1 LARRAFAAKLPP
13 EHKRERATVTYFGAM
28 QNEIYNAGLRGI
40 LPEYPVDF
48 ATLESR
54 AHQALGPMMT
64 NYVAGGCGDE
74 HTQDQNAAAFHHWG
88 MVPRMMVDCSVR
100 DLSIELF
107 GHTYPTPLFMA
118 PIGLNGEATQDRH
131 GDLAAARAAAMTGV
145 PFCASTLANDPLED
159 VKAACGDTPAWFQLY
174 TPRNRELATSLI
186 RRAEDA
192 GYKALVVTLDTWV
205 TGWRPRDL
213 NASNF
218 PQLRG
223 KVLQNYFTD
232 PVFRS
237 LLAKPP
243 EEDPAAAIFTWA
255 ATFGQVL
262 TWEDMA
268 WFKSVTKL
276 PIVLKGICHPDDARR
291 AVDSGADA
299 VYCSNHGGR
308 QANGGIA
315 TIDLLA
321 DVVAAAG
328 DVPVLFDSGIRSGT
342 DAVKALA
349 MGARAVGVGRPY
361 TYGLA
366 LGGAA
371 GAAWV
376 LRSILAEADLLMAV
390 NGYPDLAAVRH
401 EGVRRVA

>member
-1 LARRAFAAKLPP
+1 MS
-13 EHKRERATVTYFGAM
+13 YFGAM

-40 LPEYPVDF
+40 LPTFPVDF
-48 ATLESR
+48 ATLEKR
-54 AHQALGPMMT
+54 AHEALGPMMT

-74 HTQDQNAAAFHHWG
+74 HTQDQNAAAFRHWG
-88 MVPRMMVDCSVR
+88 MVPRMMVDCSTR

-107 GHTYPTPLFMA
+107 GQRYPTPLFMA
-118 PIGLNGEATQDRH
+118 PIGLNGEASQDRH
-131 GDLAAARAAAMTGV
+131 GDLAAARASAMTGV
-145 PFCASTLANDPLED
+145 PFCASTLANDPLEE

-174 TPRNRELATSLI
+174 TPRNRELAESLI
-186 RRAEDA
+186 RRAEEA
-192 GYKALVVTLDTWV
+192 GYTALVVTLDTWV

-223 KVLQNYFTD
+223 RVLQNYFTD

-255 ATFGQVL
+255 ATFGQLL

-328 DVPVLFDSGIRSGT
+328 DTPVLFDSGVRSGT

-349 MGARAVGVGRPY
+349 LGARAVGVGRPY

-366 LGGAA
+366 LGGAD

-390 NGYPDLAAVRH
+390 NGYPTLAAVRAA
-401 EGVRRVA
+401 GARRTDR

>member
-1 LARRAFAAKLPP
+1 M
-13 EHKRERATVTYFGAM
+13 TYFGAM

-40 LPEYPVDF
+40 LPNWPVDF
-48 ATLESR
+48 ATLEKR
-54 AHQALGPMMT
+54 AHEALGPSLT

-88 MVPRMMVDCSVR
+88 MVPRMMVDCSER

-118 PIGLNGEATQDRH
+118 PIGLNGEASQDRH
-131 GDLAAARAAAMTGV
+131 GDMAAARASALTGV

-243 EEDPAAAIFTWA
+243 EEDMQAAIFTWA

-262 TWEDMA
+262 TWDDMA

-291 AVDSGADA
+291 AVDCGADA

-315 TIDLLA
+315 TIDLLP

-349 MGARAVGVGRPY
+349 LGARAVGVGRPY

-366 LGGAA
+366 LGGAE

-390 NGYPDLAAVRH
+390 NGYPTLADVRTA
-401 EGVRRVA
+401 GARRTDR

>member
-1 LARRAFAAKLPP
+1 M
-13 EHKRERATVTYFGAM
+13 TNYGAM
-28 QNEIYNAGLRGI
+28 QNEIYNAGLKGI
-40 LPEYPVDF
+40 LPTFPVDF
-48 ATLESR
+48 ATLEKR
-54 AHQALGPMMT
+54 AHEALGPSLT

-88 MVPRMMVDCSVR
+88 MVPRMMVDCSER

-107 GHTYPTPLFMA
+107 GHRYPTPLFMA
-118 PIGLNGEATQDRH
+118 PIGLNGEASQDRH
-131 GDLAAARAAAMTGV
+131 GDMAAARASALTGV

-186 RRAEDA
+186 RRAEEA

-243 EEDPAAAIFTWA
+243 EEDVQAAIFTWA

-262 TWEDMA
+262 TWDDMA

-291 AVDSGADA
+291 AVDHGADA

-315 TIDLLA
+315 TIDLLP

-328 DVPVLFDSGIRSGT
+328 DTPVLFDSGVRSGT

-349 MGARAVGVGRPY
+349 LGARAVGVGRPY

-366 LGGAA
+366 LGGAE

-390 NGYPDLAAVRH
+390 NGYPTLKDVRAAGAMRTD
-401 EGVRRVA
+401 R

>member
-1 LARRAFAAKLPP
+1 MS
-13 EHKRERATVTYFGAM
+13 YFGAM
-28 QNEIYNAGLRGI
+28 QNEIYNAGLRGV
-40 LPEYPVDF
+40 LPTFPVDF
-48 ATLESR
+48 ATLEKR
-54 AHQALGPMMT
+54 AHEALGPSLT

-74 HTQDQNAAAFHHWG
+74 YTQDQNSAAFHHWG
-88 MVPRMMVDCSVR
+88 MVPRMMVDCSER

-107 GHTYPTPLFMA
+107 GHRYPTPLFMA
-118 PIGLNGEATQDRH
+118 PIGLNGEASLDRH
-131 GDLAAARAAAMTGV
+131 GDMAAARASALTGV
-145 PFCASTLANDPLED
+145 PFCVSTLANDPMED

-186 RRAEDA
+186 RRAEEA

-223 KVLQNYFTD
+223 KVLVNYFSD

-243 EEDPAAAIFTWA
+243 EEDMQAAIFTWA

-262 TWEDMA
+262 SWDDMA

-291 AVDSGADA
+291 AVDCGADA

-315 TIDLLA
+315 TIDLLE
-321 DVVAAAG
+321 DVVAASG
-328 DVPVLFDSGIRSGT
+328 DTPVLFDSGVRSGT

-349 MGARAVGVGRPY
+349 LGARAVGVGRPY

-366 LGGAA
+366 LGGAE

-390 NGYPDLAAVRH
+390 NGYPTLADVR
-401 EGVRRVA
+401 GAGAKRTDR

>member
-1 LARRAFAAKLPP
+1 M
-13 EHKRERATVTYFGAM
+13 TYFGAM
-28 QNEIYNAGLRGI
+28 QNEIYNAGLKGI
-40 LPEYPVDF
+40 LPAYPVDF
-48 ATLESR
+48 ATLEKR
-54 AHQALGPMMT
+54 AHEALGPMLT

-74 HTQDQNAAAFHHWG
+74 HTQDQNAAAFRHWG
-88 MVPRMMVDCSVR
+88 MVPRMMVDCSTR

-107 GHTYPTPLFMA
+107 GHRYSTPLFMA
-118 PIGLNGEATQDRH
+118 PIGLNGEASQDRH
-131 GDLAAARAAAMTGV
+131 GDMAAARASALTGV

-174 TPRNRELATSLI
+174 TPKNRELAESLI
-186 RRAEDA
+186 RRAEEA
-192 GYKALVVTLDTWV
+192 GYSALVVTLDTWV

-237 LLAKPP
+237 LLARPP

-262 TWEDMA
+262 TWDDMA

-299 VYCSNHGGR
+299 IYCSNHGGR

-328 DVPVLFDSGIRSGT
+328 DTPVLFDSGIRSGT

-366 LGGAA
+366 LGGAD

-390 NGYPDLAAVRH
+390 NGYPTLADVRAA
-401 EGVRRVA
+401 GVRRTDR

>member
-1 LARRAFAAKLPP
+1 M
-13 EHKRERATVTYFGAM
+13 TNFGAM
-28 QNEIYNAGLRGI
+28 QNEIYNAGLKGI
-40 LPEYPVDF
+40 LPAYPVDF
-48 ATLESR
+48 ATLEKR
-54 AHQALGPMMT
+54 AHEALGPSLT

-88 MVPRMMVDCSVR
+88 MVPRMMVDCTTR

-107 GHTYPTPLFMA
+107 GHRYPTPLFMA

-131 GDLAAARAAAMTGV
+131 GDMAAARASALTGV

-174 TPRNRELATSLI
+174 TPRNKELATSLI

-262 TWEDMA
+262 TWDDMA
-268 WFKSVTKL
+268 WFKSVTRL

-315 TIDLLA
+315 TIDLLE
-321 DVVAAAG
+321 DVVKASG
-328 DVPVLFDSGIRSGT
+328 DTPVLFDSGIRSGT

-366 LGGAA
+366 LGGAE

-390 NGYPDLAAVRH
+390 NGYPTLADVRAA
-401 EGVRRVA
+401 GVRRTDR

>member
-1 LARRAFAAKLPP
+1 M
-13 EHKRERATVTYFGAM
+13 TNFGAM

-40 LPEYPVDF
+40 LPTWPVDF
-48 ATLESR
+48 ATLERR
-54 AHQALGPMMT
+54 AQEAMGPSLT

-74 HTQDQNAAAFHHWG
+74 HTQDQNSAAFHHWG
-88 MVPRMMVDCSVR
+88 MVPRMMVDCSER

-107 GHTYPTPLFMA
+107 GHRYPTPLFMA
-118 PIGLNGEATQDRH
+118 PIGLNGEASLDRH
-131 GDLAAARAAAMTGV
+131 GDLAAARASALTGV

-232 PVFRS
+232 PVFLS

-243 EEDPAAAIFTWA
+243 EEDMQAAIFTWA

-262 TWEDMA
+262 TWDDMK

-291 AVDSGADA
+291 AVDHGADA

-328 DVPVLFDSGIRSGT
+328 DTPVLFDSGVRSGT

-349 MGARAVGVGRPY
+349 LGARAVGVGRPY

-366 LGGAA
+366 LGGAE

-390 NGYPDLAAVRH
+390 NGYPTLQDVRSA
-401 EGVRRVA
+401 GATRTNR

>member
-1 LARRAFAAKLPP
+1 MSN
-13 EHKRERATVTYFGAM
+13 FGAM

-40 LPEYPVDF
+40 LPTFPVDF
-48 ATLESR
+48 ATLEKR
-54 AHQALGPMMT
+54 AHEALGPSLT

-88 MVPRMMVDCSVR
+88 MVPRMMVDCSTR

-107 GHTYPTPLFMA
+107 GHRYPTPLFMA
-118 PIGLNGEATQDRH
+118 PIGLNGEASQDRH
-131 GDLAAARAAAMTGV
+131 GDMAAARASALTGV

-159 VKAACGDTPAWFQLY
+159 VKTACGETPAWFQLY
-174 TPRNRELATSLI
+174 TPKNKELATSLI

-262 TWEDMA
+262 TWDDMA

-291 AVDSGADA
+291 AVDTGADA
-299 VYCSNHGGR
+299 IYCSNHGGR

-315 TIDLLA
+315 TIDLLE
-321 DVVAAAG
+321 DVVKAAG

-349 MGARAVGVGRPY
+349 LGARAVGVGRPY

-366 LGGAA
+366 LGGAE

-390 NGYPDLAAVRH
+390 NGYPTLADVRAA
-401 EGVRRVA
+401 GARRTDR

>member
-1 LARRAFAAKLPP
+1 M
-13 EHKRERATVTYFGAM
+13 TNFGAM
-28 QNEIYNAGLRGI
+28 QNEIYNAGLKGV
-40 LPEYPVDF
+40 LPTYPVDF
-48 ATLESR
+48 AGLEKR
-54 AHQALGPMMT
+54 AHEALGPMLT

-118 PIGLNGEATQDRH
+118 PIGLNGEASLDRH
-131 GDLAAARAAAMTGV
+131 GDMAAARASAMTGV

-213 NASNF
+213 NASSF

-262 TWEDMA
+262 TWDDMA

-328 DVPVLFDSGIRSGT
+328 DTPVLFDSGVRSGT

-366 LGGAA
+366 LGGAE

-390 NGYPDLAAVRH
+390 NGYPTLQDVRAA
-401 EGVRRVA
+401 GVQRTNP

>member
-1 LARRAFAAKLPP
+1 M
-13 EHKRERATVTYFGAM
+13 TNFGAM

-40 LPEYPVDF
+40 LPTWPVDF
-48 ATLESR
+48 ATLEKR
-54 AHQALGPMMT
+54 AHEALGPMMT

-100 DLSIELF
+100 DLSVELF

-118 PIGLNGEATQDRH
+118 PIGLNGEASQDRH
-131 GDLAAARAAAMTGV
+131 GDMAAARASALTGV

-174 TPRNRELATSLI
+174 TPRNREVATSLI

-223 KVLQNYFTD
+223 KVLVNYFSD

-243 EEDPAAAIFTWA
+243 EEDMQAAIFTWA

-262 TWEDMA
+262 TWDDMA

-291 AVDSGADA
+291 AVDHGADA

-315 TIDLLA
+315 TIDLLK
-321 DVVAAAG
+321 DVVKAAG
-328 DVPVLFDSGIRSGT
+328 DTPVLFDSGIRSGT
-342 DAVKALA
+342 DVVKALA
-349 MGARAVGVGRPY
+349 LGARAVGVGRPY

-366 LGGAA
+366 LGGAE

-390 NGYPDLAAVRH
+390 NGYPTLADVRAA
-401 EGVRRVA
+401 GARRAIR

>member
-1 LARRAFAAKLPP
+1 M
-13 EHKRERATVTYFGAM
+13 TYFGAM
-28 QNEIYNAGLRGI
+28 QNEIYNAGLKGI
-40 LPEYPVDF
+40 LPTYPVDF
-48 ATLESR
+48 ATLEKR
-54 AHQALGPMMT
+54 AHEALGPMLT

-88 MVPRMMVDCSVR
+88 MIPRMMVDCSTR

-107 GHTYPTPLFMA
+107 GHRYPTPLFMA
-118 PIGLNGEATQDRH
+118 PIGLNGEASQDRH
-131 GDLAAARAAAMTGV
+131 GDMAAARASAMTGV
-145 PFCASTLANDPLED
+145 PFCASALANDPMED

-174 TPRNRELATSLI
+174 TPKNRELAESLI
-186 RRAEDA
+186 RRAESA

-213 NASNF
+213 NASNL

-237 LLAKPP
+237 LLARPP

-262 TWEDMA
+262 TWDDMA

-291 AVDSGADA
+291 AVDTGADA
-299 VYCSNHGGR
+299 IYCSNHGGR

-328 DVPVLFDSGIRSGT
+328 ETPVLFDSGVRSGT

-366 LGGAA
+366 LGGAE

-390 NGYPDLAAVRH
+390 NGYPTLADVRAA
-401 EGVRRVA
+401 GVQRTIG